1 MLVPCLL
8 ENKVAIVTGAAS
20 GIGRATAIRFAKEGA
35 RVVIADRNPAGGAET
50 VRLIEAAGGGAL
62 FVQTD
67 TGKAASIEAAMNDSA
82 QRYGRLDVLV
92 TAAAILIVT
101 PPLAEHSE
109 RDWDMT
115 LNINLKGVF
124 LSMKY
129 AIPHMLK
136 NGGGAIVN
144 IASVSGIRGPVPS
157 VAYGVSKA
165 GVIHL
170 TTMAAEQYTAKGIRV
185 NCVAPGY
192 IDTPQMRG
200 STGSIEAFEANSRS
214 VPMGRAGT
222 PEEVADVI
230 TFLASGE
237 SRYVSGATFSVD
249 GGQRAAAK

>member
-1 MLVPCLL
+1 MTLLL
-8 ENKVAIVTGAAS
+8 ENKVAIVTGGAS
-20 GIGRATAIRFAKEGA
+20 GIGRATAMRFAKEGA
-35 RVVIADRNPAGGAET
+35 KVVVADRNPTGGAET
-50 VRLIEAAGGGAL
+50 VRLVETAGGDAL

-67 TGKAASIEAAMNDSA
+67 TGKAASIEAMVNKAA
-82 QRYGRLDVLV
+82 EHYGRLDTLV

-101 PPLAEHSE
+101 PPLAEHTES
-109 RDWDMT
+109 DWDMT
-115 LNINLKGVF
+115 INVNLKGVF
-124 LSMKY
+124 LCIKN

-136 NGGGAIVN
+136 SGGGSIVN
-144 IASVSGIRGPVPS
+144 IASVSGIRGDVPS

-165 GVIHL
+165 GIIHL
-170 TTMAAEQYTAKGIRV
+170 TSIASHQYTPSGIRV

-200 STGSIEAFEANSRS
+200 STGSLEVFEKNSRS

-230 TFLASGE
+230 TFLASDQ
-237 SRYVSGATFSVD
+237 SRYVSGETFSVD